1 MMGGNGSAA
10 LLKKHYVLSI
20 VAILL
25 IPVATVLG
33 GMLFSF
39 INPEIAAGHP
49 NYARNYG
56 LLMLA
61 KRVVMWAFL
70 LVNIGLGLL
79 CCFFLI
85 KSKKQSYAWMSLALL
100 GPFGIMILTTL
111 RDRESLPGDRYQQL
125 VNKLKF
131 YLRVP
136 LELCF
141 FILAWMVAD
150 QTMILK
156 RNLSIMYESVSTGRT
171 IAEIIDIREASG
183 GMWAFS
189 EGLTVMYLM
198 VLFYLLWP
206 IGFNAICRLAGL
218 SASVKKA

>member
-1 MMGGNGSAA
+1 MTGGGRFAP
-10 LLKKHYVLSI
+10 LFKKHYVLSI

-33 GMLFSF
+33 GMLFGF

-49 NYARNYG
+49 DYERNFRLLALARTV
-56 LLMLA
+56 A
-61 KRVVMWAFL
+61 IWATL
-70 LVNIGLGLL
+70 LVNIGLELL
-79 CCFFLI
+79 CCFFLV
-85 KSKKQSYAWMSLALL
+85 KSKRQSYAWMSLAVL

-111 RDRESLPGDRYQQL
+111 RDKAALPGDIYQQL
-125 VNKLKF
+125 VGKLKF

-136 LELCF
+136 LELGF
-141 FILAWMVAD
+141 FVLVWSVAY
-150 QTMILK
+150 QTMVLF
-156 RNLSIMYESVSTGRT
+156 RNLSIMHESAVTGRT
-171 IAEIIDIREASG
+171 IAEIIDIRNASG

-206 IGFNAICRLAGL
+206 ICFNAICRLPRL
-218 SASVKKA
+218 WASVKKA